1 MTGWDLRPQG
11 ISQVLTTTGKT
22 ASHLE
27 TQAKDFGGHLQSAA
41 SSAGTI
47 SAGDG
52 SGGSGGQSGKGGQ
65 DGKDGGATQGGLV
78 ALALSEYA
86 EHATKDLQF
95 IAARAGKSLQ
105 GAVDATTAYLDGDEA
120 MAAEAQR
127 KAATPGVTMP
137 GVDKP

>member
-1 MTGWDLRPQG
+1 MPGWDLRPQG
-11 ISQVLTTTGKT
+11 IQGVLKTTGDT

-27 TQAKDFGGHLQSAA
+27 GHANAFGKHLTSAA

-47 SAGDG
+47 SA
-52 SGGSGGQSGKGGQ
+52 
-65 DGKDGGATQGGLV
+65 DGGGGAGGGKQQGGLV
-78 ALALSEYA
+78 ALALSQYA

-105 GAVDATTAYLDGDEA
+105 GAVDATTAYLNGDEH

-127 KAATPGVTMP
+127 RALADPRIDMP
-137 GVDKP
+137 GAGGQ

>member
-1 MTGWDLRPQG
+1 MPGWDLRPQG
-11 ISQVLTTTGKT
+11 IQGVLKTTGDT

-27 TQAKDFGGHLQSAA
+27 GHANAFGKHLTSAA

-47 SAGDG
+47 AADG
-52 SGGSGGQSGKGGQ
+52 GGGSGGEGGGGGK
-65 DGKDGGATQGGLV
+65 AQGGLV
-78 ALALSEYA
+78 ALALSQYA

-105 GAVDATTAYLDGDEA
+105 GAVDATTAYLNGDEH

-127 KAATPGVTMP
+127 KALADPRIDMP
-137 GVDKP
+137 GAGPK

>member
-1 MTGWDLRPQG
+1 VVPGWDLKPQG
-11 ISQVLTTTGKT
+11 IQGVLKTTGDT

-27 TQAKDFGGHLQSAA
+27 GHANAFGKHLTSAA

-47 SAGDG
+47 AA
-52 SGGSGGQSGKGGQ
+52 
-65 DGKDGGATQGGLV
+65 DGGGGGGGGEGKKAEGGLV
-78 ALALSEYA
+78 ALALSQYA

-105 GAVDATTAYLDGDEA
+105 GAVDATTAYLHGDEH

-127 KAATPGVTMP
+127 KALADPRIDMP
-137 GVDKP
+137 GAGQR

>member
-1 MTGWDLRPQG
+1 MPGWDLRPQG
-11 ISQVLTTTGKT
+11 IQGVLKTTGDT

-27 TQAKDFGGHLQSAA
+27 GHANAFGKHLTSAA

-47 SAGDG
+47 SA
-52 SGGSGGQSGKGGQ
+52 
-65 DGKDGGATQGGLV
+65 DGGGGAGGGKQQGGLV
-78 ALALSEYA
+78 ALALSQYA

-105 GAVDATTAYLDGDEA
+105 GAVDATTAYLNGDEH

-127 KAATPGVTMP
+127 KALADPRIDMP
-137 GVDKP
+137 GAGGQ

>member
-1 MTGWDLRPQG
+1 MPGWDLRPQG
-11 ISQVLTTTGKT
+11 IQGVLKTTGDT

-27 TQAKDFGGHLQSAA
+27 GHANAFGKHLTSAA

-47 SAGDG
+47 SAE
-52 SGGSGGQSGKGGQ
+52 GGG
-65 DGKDGGATQGGLV
+65 GGAGGEKQQGGLV
-78 ALALSEYA
+78 ALALSQYA

-105 GAVDATTAYLDGDEA
+105 GAVDATTAYLNGDEH

-127 KAATPGVTMP
+127 KALADPRIDMP
-137 GVDKP
+137 GAGGQ